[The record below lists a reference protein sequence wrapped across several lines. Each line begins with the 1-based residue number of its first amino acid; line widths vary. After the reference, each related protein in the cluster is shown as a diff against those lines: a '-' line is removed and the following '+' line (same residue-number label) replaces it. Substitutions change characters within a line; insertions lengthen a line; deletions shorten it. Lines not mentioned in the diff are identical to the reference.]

1 MILRKMIRIQD
12 RRDRVCVKERIF
24 ALDIG
29 TRSVVGII
37 IEESLNSYHVIDIIT
52 KEHEERSMVD
62 GQIHDILS
70 VSTII
75 QSIKEELEATHGPL
89 HKVCVAAAGRA
100 LKTKRTQIR
109 TNIQG
114 YPFMNQDDI
123 SHMELSAV
131 QQAQYELA
139 REEEASNSIHYYCV
153 GYSVLHYYLDEDEI
167 GSLADQQ
174 GNQASVEIIATFL
187 PKVVVE
193 SLLSALQRA
202 NLEMEALTLEPI
214 AAINVLIPESMRR
227 LNVALVDI
235 GAGTSDIAIT
245 EQGTVTAYGMVPV
258 AGDEITEEI
267 SDKYLLDFPLAEQ
280 AKRELISQEY
290 VTITDILGMET
301 EVSYEDM
308 VSSIESVIK
317 RLSESIREEIISL
330 NSKAPKAVM
339 LVGGGSLTPELPKL
353 LSKQLGLPENRV
365 AIRGVDA
372 IPKLKKSENIPEGPT
387 FVTPIGIAIAS
398 KQNPVQYITVQVND
412 RTVRMFDLKT
422 LTVGDCLLAAGI
434 EMNSLYGRPGIAYI
448 VHLNGK
454 DITLPGEHGS
464 KPTLRL
470 NGVSCSL
477 QDPIQHSDELL
488 IERGIDGQS
497 PTFTIRDLIGDLP
510 SVQISWNDIPY
521 IISPDIKVNTNHVPL
536 EYVVQDHDSIKYH
549 YVKTIRDFFYA
560 INQTNILSMLRPFR
574 ICINNIEHDLPYSLQ
589 KLRKNGIAFP
599 PESSIEDGDHITTT
613 PVSPITVEE
622 VMKDLNLDPHYEIKV
637 TFNRET
643 INLHKPLVTLRRNGE
658 PLLLNDLIFPDDKL
672 TSEETVAQPF
682 IFQDIFRY
690 VDINLHNTKG
700 HNFKILRN
708 GEEATFFDSLTYG
721 DELELHWYSSNSD

>member
-1 MILRKMIRIQD
+1 M
-12 RRDRVCVKERIF
+12 KERIF

-70 VSTII
+70 VSTVI
-75 QSIKEELEATHGPL
+75 QSIKEELEAVHGPL

-100 LKTKRTQIR
+100 LKTKRTYIN
-109 TNIQG
+109 TNIQS

-123 SHMELSAV
+123 THMELSAV

-139 REEEASNSIHYYCV
+139 REEDASNSIHYYCV
-153 GYSVLHYYLDEDEI
+153 GYSVLHYYLDEEEI
-167 GSLADQQ
+167 GSLVDQQ

-202 NLEMEALTLEPI
+202 DLEMEALTLEPI

-258 AGDEITEEI
+258 AGDEMTEAI
-267 SDKYLLDFPLAEQ
+267 SDEYLLDFPLAEQ
-280 AKRELISQEY
+280 AKRELTTQDY
-290 VTITDILGMET
+290 VTTTDILGMET
-301 EVSYEDM
+301 EVPYEEM
-308 VSSIESVIK
+308 VGSIEPAITK
-317 RLSESIREEIISL
+317 LSESIREEIISL

-339 LVGGGSLTPELPKL
+339 LIGGGSLTPELPKL

-365 AIRGVDA
+365 AIRGIDA
-372 IPKLKKSENIPEGPT
+372 IPKLEKTANLPEGPA

-398 KQNPVQYITVQVND
+398 KQSPVQYITVQVNN

-434 EMNSLYGRPGIAYI
+434 EMNTLYGRPGMAYI
-448 VHLNGK
+448 VRLNGK

-464 KPTLRL
+464 TPTLQL
-470 NGVSCSL
+470 NKQTCSL
-477 QDPIQHSDELL
+477 QDPIQHGDELL
-488 IERGIDGQS
+488 VVRGIDGQS
-497 PTFTIRDLIGDLP
+497 PHYTLRDLIGDLP
-510 SVQISWNDIPY
+510 SIQIHWNDIPY
-521 IISPDIKVNTNHVPL
+521 NISPNIQVNHVQTPL
-536 EYVVQDHDSIKYH
+536 DYEVQDHDSIDYH

-560 INQTNILSMLRPFR
+560 INQTKILSMLKSFKVS
-574 ICINNIEHDLPYSLQ
+574 INHIEHELSHSLQ
-589 KLRKNGIAFP
+589 ELRNNGITQQ
-599 PESSIEDGDHITTT
+599 PESKIEDGDHITTT
-613 PVSPITVEE
+613 SVSSLTVEE
-622 VMKDLNLDPHYEIKV
+622 VMKDLNLDPHYEINV
-637 TFNRET
+637 TFNGT
-643 INLHKPLVTLRRNGE
+643 MINLHKPLVTLRRSGE
-658 PLLLNDLIFPDDKL
+658 PLSLNDMVFPDDVL
-672 TSEETVAQPF
+672 TSEEVVAQPF
-682 IFQDIFRY
+682 IYQDIFRY
-690 VDINLHNTKG
+690 VDIDLNNTKG

-708 GEEATFFDSLTYG
+708 GEEATFFDPLTYG
-721 DELELHWYSSNSD
+721 DELELHWYPSQTN